1 SWTASRRN
9 SGGYGGL
16 MGGIDSSLP
25 ESFDPSGQVSSKPGE
40 DHTLCGCYLVGRL
53 GKIETLHPEEAAV
66 NLVIDD
72 HHGILLDPDDIVE
85 ILAGRDLDNDG
96 SIEFHLPSE
105 IAIRIE
111 RAASG

>member
-1 SWTASRRN
+1 MAAT
-9 SGGYGGL
+9 
-16 MGGIDSSLP
+16 
-25 ESFDPSGQVSSKPGE
+25 
-40 DHTLCGCYLVGRL
+40 YLVGRL
-53 GKIETLHPEEAAV
+53 VKIETLHPVDAAV

-85 ILAGRDLDNDG
+85 ILVGRDLDNDG

>member
-40 DHTLCGCYLVGRL
+40 DHTPWGVLFRYDSNPD
-53 GKIETLHPEEAAV
+53 TLDRDKGLEAATA
-66 NLVIDD
+66 VI
-72 HHGILLDPDDIVE
+72 G
-85 ILAGRDLDNDG
+85 LAEQLTR
-96 SIEFHLPSE
+96 
-105 IAIRIE
+105 
-111 RAASG
+111 